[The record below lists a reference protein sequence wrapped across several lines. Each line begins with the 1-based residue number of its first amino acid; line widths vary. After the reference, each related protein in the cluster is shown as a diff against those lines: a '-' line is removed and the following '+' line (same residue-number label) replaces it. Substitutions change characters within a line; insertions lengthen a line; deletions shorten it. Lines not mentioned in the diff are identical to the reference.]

1 MSSSC
6 TSGVDP
12 LSSSSLQVGEQLV
25 QLNESGGLDIAGKYN
40 LTAHPRDGTKRKLT
54 PDELIKTLQIEM
66 KTCRV
71 RTKDTASTMNSYTSK
86 PIPNPYPNPIPN
98 PNPNPNPITLTLTLT
113 LTRTRSLRRTPTT
126 RIRLTKV
133 LCCAGSNRTLIP
145 THPNP

>member
-1 MSSSC
+1 MHGSDVPWHH
-6 TSGVDP
+6 TGDP
-12 LSSSSLQVGEQLV
+12 E
-25 QLNESGGLDIAGKYN
+25 
-40 LTAHPRDGTKRKLT
+40 RKLT